1 MSPIY
6 FDLRGL
12 FSFPVAPRIKPTGIA
27 KTTME
32 WVSAFRELHG
42 VEFVAPGLPLASK
55 HLLAGHPELAAIGRE
70 VHEQTSLTACLA
82 SWLQTSLPPSM
93 DRRDWLSR
101 SRRKLAVSL
110 IPRWELK
117 ATEDWVQQTARHSQA
132 FVYFV
137 PFSRTMPRT
146 FPANCVPVMNV
157 FDIIP
162 LLFKDVSFGDASGLS
177 KTIQSFANAGGKFT
191 VNSKHARHD
200 LVSMFDVDAARVA
213 VVPLGVSQNHP
224 NTQARISSSENP
236 YFVYVCSD
244 VQRRK
249 NLPLTIRAFRKF
261 LERTQAPHHL
271 KIVGGGTECMTEMI
285 AENAGSY
292 STQIIGTGRVTDAV
306 LGEFYSNATGGL
318 YPSLYEG
325 FGLPVLEY
333 MRYGI
338 PVVCSSNTSIPEVCG
353 SAALMVDPLD
363 EEALTAAITRVASD
377 ELLRQDLR
385 SKGYD
390 RIKQFSWQSSGK
402 ALAEALES
410 FLKNHPLSKV

>member
-1 MSPIY
+1 
-6 FDLRGL
+6 
-12 FSFPVAPRIKPTGIA
+12 
-27 KTTME
+27 ME
-32 WVSAFRELHG
+32 WVSAFRDIPN

-55 HLLAGHPELAAIGRE
+55 HLLAGYPELAAIGRE
-70 VHEQTSLTACLA
+70 VHEQASLTTCVA

-93 DRRDWLSR
+93 DRRDMLSR

-117 ATEDWVQQTARHSQA
+117 ATADWLQQAARRSRA

-137 PFSRTMPRT
+137 PFARTMPKA

-162 LLFKDVSFGDASGLS
+162 LLFKDASFGDATGLS
-177 KTIQSFANAGGKFT
+177 KTIQSFANAGGRFT

-200 LVSMFDVDAARVA
+200 LISMFEIDASRVA
-213 VVPLGVSQNHP
+213 VVPLGVSDDLP
-224 NTQARISSSENP
+224 STQVPISSAANP
-236 YFVYVCSD
+236 YFIYVCSD
-244 VQRRK
+244 AQRRK

-271 KIVGGGTECMTEMI
+271 KIVGGGTDRMSEMI
-285 AENAGSY
+285 AENGGSY
-292 STQIIGTGRVTDAV
+292 SARIIGTGRVTDAV
-306 LGEFYSNATGGL
+306 LEDFYLKAIGGL

-353 SAALMVDPLD
+353 GAALMVDPLD
-363 EEALTAAITRVASD
+363 EEALAAAITRVASD
-377 ELLRQDLR
+377 DLLRQDLR

-390 RIKQFSWQSSGK
+390 RIKQFSWQASGST
-402 ALAEALES
+402 LAEALES
-410 FLKNHPLSKV
+410 FLKNHHPSEV